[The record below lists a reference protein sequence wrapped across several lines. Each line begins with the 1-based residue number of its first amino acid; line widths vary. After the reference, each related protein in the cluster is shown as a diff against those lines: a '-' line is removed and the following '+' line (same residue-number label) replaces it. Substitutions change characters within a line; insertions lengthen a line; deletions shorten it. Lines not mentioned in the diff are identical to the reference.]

1 MTQASLFEGEVLE
14 PLPLEAAAG
23 LVEALQGLFAPEKD
37 TRRRA
42 LDRLRD
48 MDAHRRSPLAAAV
61 LVHRLVEPDLDLR
74 AAIVDML
81 AEVLPAG
88 EGPVQLPAEVRRW
101 ARAALAELREPQVY
115 ALLLV
120 ARAWSERFQAVC
132 RLLAGCSFSGEILLR
147 ILKDRRTDPAVQ
159 AVAARAVG
167 EIGYL
172 DAIEEL
178 ERLLL
183 RQVSRHR
190 RQLGM
195 AFAPRMREEEEALV
209 PALQEAMAALREA
222 AG

>member
-14 PLPLEAAAG
+14 PLSPEAAPA
-23 LVEALQGLFAPEKD
+23 LVGALQDLFAPDKAA
-37 TRRRA
+37 RRRA

-48 MDAHRRSPLAAAV
+48 LDAHRRSPLAAAA
-61 LVHRLVEPDLDLR
+61 LVQRLVEPDLSLR
-74 AAIVDML
+74 AEVVDLL

-88 EGPVQLPAEVRRW
+88 EGPVRLPGEVRRW

-120 ARAWSERFQAVC
+120 ARAWPERFPAVC
-132 RLLAGCSFSGEILLR
+132 RLLGACSFSGEILLR
-147 ILKDRRTDPAVQ
+147 ILNDRRTDPAVR

-172 DAIEEL
+172 DAMEEL

-183 RQVSRHR
+183 RQVSRQR

-195 AFAPRMREEEEALV
+195 AFAPQLREEEEALV
-209 PALQEAMAALREA
+209 PALREAMEALREA